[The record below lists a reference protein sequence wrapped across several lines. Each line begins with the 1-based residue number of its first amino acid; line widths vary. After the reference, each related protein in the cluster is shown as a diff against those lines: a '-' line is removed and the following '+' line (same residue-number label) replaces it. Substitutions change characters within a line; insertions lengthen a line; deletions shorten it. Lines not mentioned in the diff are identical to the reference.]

1 MARRKCMTELE
12 ANDLVK
18 NRNTVDSSR
27 VKDFR
32 PKRRADVRTRVVEGE
47 TVVLDRREEFVHQF
61 NKTASYIWERCN
73 GLYTPDEITYDLCQV
88 FDVDFSTAHR
98 AVLVT
103 IEKLQQS
110 KLLEVS

>member
-1 MARRKCMTELE
+1 MRNPKASDFE
-12 ANDLVK
+12 K
-18 NRNTVDSSR
+18 NRNAVDSPTA
-27 VKDFR
+27 KNFR